1 MAYTIQSGDN
11 LSKIAKQ
18 YDTTVNKLLELNPN
32 ITNKNLIYAG
42 DTLNVPG
49 STTNATSNASP
60 AAKPAESNRMTNE
73 DILNQ
78 LMGLYNTQPAFDISG
93 AYNGAI
99 SSYQNAVAQMKAAL
113 NAQAEQQKAQTAE
126 NYETAR
132 RQAYVN
138 SRLDA
143 IGNNE
148 RLAALGLSGNM
159 YVEPQSG
166 YTETSRVAQNVQMR
180 NAIDAA
186 NVQEQADIN
195 ALTAE
200 LMRANADLDLQSAQ
214 YLAEMQIQM
223 AQIQAQQQQNALN
236 NQLAILGQIMDQN
249 NIAWEQQFTQRQYED
264 ALAAEAAAN
273 AAKSSSSGRRSSS
286 SSRNNSTNYGFGS
299 AQNTASSASS
309 SGSLSSSDW
318 LSWYSKLS
326 RNDKVAVFGTNQ
338 VVQDPVTGATTTT
351 QQIRNEMANALTQ
364 SDMQRVYNEV
374 ASIQDQQV
382 NPSKYIKSI
391 K

>member
-11 LSKIAKQ
+11 LSKIAKE
-18 YDTTVNKLLELNPN
+18 YNTTVNKLLELNPN

-60 AAKPAESNRMTNE
+60 VAKPAESNRMTNE

-78 LMGLYNTQPAFDISG
+78 LMRLYNTQPAFDISG

-99 SSYQNAVAQMKAAL
+99 SSYQNAVAQMQAAL
-113 NAQAEQQKAQTAE
+113 NAQAEQQKAQIAE
-126 NYETAR
+126 NYEAAR

-249 NIAWEQQFTQRQYED
+249 NVAWEQQFTQRQYED

-273 AAKSSSSGRRSSS
+273 AAKSSSSSRRSSS
-286 SSRNNSTNYGFGS
+286 STRTNSGNQWLEWYNNLDQTSKNAIAGGS
-299 AQNTASSASS
+299 PTYTFTGVGSEAGQQISAAQVQNEMYKALGQTTM
-309 SGSLSSSDW
+309 D
-318 LSWYSKLS
+318 KIV
-326 RNDKVAVFGTNQ
+326 NDAYQNALK
-338 VVQDPVTGATTTT
+338 VVQSSL
-351 QQIRNEMANALTQ
+351 R
-364 SDMQRVYNEV
+364 R
-374 ASIQDQQV
+374 
-382 NPSKYIKSI
+382 
-391 K
+391 